1 MIRNLESRHS
11 MEDTWGPDGEV
22 TLPNGETLQV
32 YRRVSRPSL
41 LANIRE
47 WLNRWFRQKPVNWV
61 EEELLPGEHYRVPE
75 HVAAVRLKV
84 DATSYAWA
92 AAAQEQN
99 REQVVEPPRNVVD
112 SPVLCQNTAVGD
124 MNPFRRAGLGWST
137 QEEEILRAKFSAGR
151 ALHLIASDHGRSV
164 KAITARL
171 ERLGLI
177 QWHHQFG
184 AFVDQTGRKVS

>member
-11 MEDTWGPDGEV
+11 LEDTWEPDGEV
-22 TLPNGETLQV
+22 TLPNGETLQT
-32 YRRVSRPSL
+32 YRRVRRPGPTWSIL
-41 LANIRE
+41 E
-47 WLNRWFRQKPVNWV
+47 WLSRWFRRKTVNWIA
-61 EEELLPGEHYRVPE
+61 EELLPEERYSVPE

-84 DATSYAWA
+84 DATSYTWA

-124 MNPFRRAGLGWST
+124 TSPFRRAGLGWAT

-184 AFVDQTGRKVS
+184 AFVDQSGRKVS